1 MPSLRVVKVKQFLIK
16 RITVDEAIDQ
26 MELLDHDFFLFVNN
40 QNNVLSL
47 VYRRYSGDYGLIEPE
62 IAE

>member
-1 MPSLRVVKVKQFLIK
+1 MK
-16 RITVDEAIDQ
+16 
-26 MELLDHDFFLFVNN
+26 LLDHDFFLFVNN
-40 QNNVLSL
+40 QNSVLSL